1 VVISNLTLPF
11 RNREGSDVPLAKLM
25 LNDDDDDEKHERI
38 ARWATEEPE
47 PEEAEES
54 AARLALISVKSALRP
69 GPRCLQSALC
79 NGNRLAKKIEGTAKF
94 WIPVWR

>member
-1 VVISNLTLPF
+1 MISNLTLPF
-11 RNREGSDVPLAKLM
+11 RNREGFDVPLAKLN
-25 LNDDDDDEKHERI
+25 LDEEEEEKHERI

-79 NGNRLAKKIEGTAKF
+79 HGNRIAKKLEGTAKY